1 MDREDLFYL
10 CTTIANLSGI
20 PLRLYEKDEQIFYH
34 ALVDLPKDPMDIYR
48 QAIWDITSHV
58 GYFATPFFDYY
69 GIVNASPY
77 RLIVGPTRQ
86 VEITDS
92 ELKAMAFQADISS
105 GDSDAFVTA
114 MKNIVRMPLESV
126 LQMLCTV
133 NFVLNRERLALRDVV
148 MKESDETELRDGAMS
163 ESDGTRLRDIAT
175 VASDEM
181 GLHDEAMAASDGT
194 GLRDGAMAA
203 SDETGLRDG
212 AMPKSDKR
220 LLRGQHRDG
229 NTDSRQP
236 ATGIPRQDYTGYA
249 VEQRLMDM
257 VSSGDL
263 AALKNW
269 LSSAPAIR
277 AGILSSEYIRQ
288 QKNIFIVTA
297 TLASRAAIRGGLDT
311 KTAFFLSDAYIQRC
325 ELLKTPEQ
333 IVKLQYHMIT
343 DYTER
348 VGQIRIGQK
357 ATQLSM
363 RIANYVQSHL
373 SDVITVDALAK
384 ETLLC
389 RSRLTARFKE
399 ETGQTLTEFVMRIK
413 IEEAKRLIR
422 YTDKS
427 LSAISDYLGFS
438 SQSHFS
444 RIFKKY
450 TDIAPG
456 EYRERNTTLIK
467 L

>member
-10 CTTIANLSGI
+10 CTTIADLSGI

-69 GIVNASPY
+69 GIVNAPPY

-92 ELKAMAFQADISS
+92 ELRAMAFQADISS

-148 MKESDETELRDGAMS
+148 MME
-163 ESDGTRLRDIAT
+163 
-175 VASDEM
+175 
-181 GLHDEAMAASDGT
+181 SDGT
-194 GLRDGAMAA
+194 GLHDVV
-203 SDETGLRDG
+203 
-212 AMPKSDKR
+212 MPESDKR

-236 ATGIPRQDYTGYA
+236 ASGAPRQDYTGYA

-373 SDVITVDALAK
+373 SDVITVDALAR
-384 ETLLC
+384 ETLLS

-399 ETGQTLTEFVMRIK
+399 ETGQTLTEFVMQIK

-427 LSAISDYLGFS
+427 LSAVSDYLGFS

-450 TDIAPG
+450 AGIAPG
-456 EYRERNTTLIK
+456 EYREQNK

>member
-69 GIVNASPY
+69 GIVNAPPY

-92 ELKAMAFQADISS
+92 ELRAMAFQADISS

-114 MKNIVRMPLESV
+114 MKNIVCMPLESV

-148 MKESDETELRDGAMS
+148 MME
-163 ESDGTRLRDIAT
+163 
-175 VASDEM
+175 
-181 GLHDEAMAASDGT
+181 SDGT
-194 GLRDGAMAA
+194 GLHDVAM
-203 SDETGLRDG
+203 SE
-212 AMPKSDKR
+212 SDKR

-236 ATGIPRQDYTGYA
+236 ASGTPRQDYTGYA

-257 VSSGDL
+257 VSSGNL

-277 AGILSSEYIRQ
+277 AGILSSQYIRQ

-373 SDVITVDALAK
+373 SDVITVDALAR
-384 ETLLC
+384 ETLLS

-399 ETGQTLTEFVMRIK
+399 ETGQTLTEFVMQIK
-413 IEEAKRLIR
+413 VEEAKRLIR

-427 LSAISDYLGFS
+427 LSAVSDYLGFS

-450 TDIAPG
+450 AGIAPG
-456 EYRERNTTLIK
+456 EYREQNK

>member
-69 GIVNASPY
+69 GIVNAPPY
-77 RLIVGPTRQ
+77 RLIAGPTRQ

-92 ELKAMAFQADISS
+92 ELRAMAFQADISS

-114 MKNIVRMPLESV
+114 MKNIVRMPLESI

-133 NFVLNRERLALRDVV
+133 NFVLNKERLALRDVV
-148 MKESDETELRDGAMS
+148 MMESDETVLHDVAIM
-163 ESDGTRLRDIAT
+163 ESDGTVLRHMAT
-175 VASDEM
+175 AE
-181 GLHDEAMAASDGT
+181 SDGT
-194 GLRDGAMAA
+194 VLRDVATT
-203 SDETGLRDG
+203 E
-212 AMPKSDKR
+212 SDKG
-220 LLRGQHRDG
+220 LPRGQQCGCD
-229 NTDSRQP
+229 TDSRQS
-236 ATGIPRQDYTGYA
+236 ASGVPRQDYTGYA
-249 VEQRLMDM
+249 VEQRLMDI
-257 VSSGDL
+257 VSSGNL
-263 AALKNW
+263 TALKNW
-269 LSSAPAIR
+269 ISSAPAIR

-288 QKNIFIVTA
+288 QKNIFIVST

-348 VGQIRIGQK
+348 VGRIRIGQK
-357 ATQLSM
+357 TTQLSI
-363 RIANYVQSHL
+363 RVASYVQSHL
-373 SDVITVDALAK
+373 SDVITVDALAR

-399 ETGQTLTEFVMRIK
+399 ETGRTLTEFVMQIK

-427 LSAISDYLGFS
+427 LSAVSDYLGFS

-450 TDIAPG
+450 AGLAPG
-456 EYRERNTTLIK
+456 EYREQNK

>member
-69 GIVNASPY
+69 GIVNAPPY

-92 ELKAMAFQADISS
+92 ELRAMAFQADISS
-105 GDSDAFVTA
+105 GDSDTFVTA
-114 MKNIVRMPLESV
+114 MKNIVCMPLESV

-148 MKESDETELRDGAMS
+148 MME
-163 ESDGTRLRDIAT
+163 
-175 VASDEM
+175 
-181 GLHDEAMAASDGT
+181 SDGT
-194 GLRDGAMAA
+194 GLHDVAIMESAGTRLHDV
-203 SDETGLRDG
+203 
-212 AMPKSDKR
+212 AMPESDKR

-236 ATGIPRQDYTGYA
+236 VSGTPRQDYTGYA

-373 SDVITVDALAK
+373 SDVITVDALAR
-384 ETLLC
+384 ETLLS
-389 RSRLTARFKE
+389 RSRLTARFKD
-399 ETGQTLTEFVMRIK
+399 ETGQTLTEFVMQTK

-427 LSAISDYLGFS
+427 LSAVSDYLGFS

-444 RIFKKY
+444 RIFKKHAG
-450 TDIAPG
+450 IAPG
-456 EYRERNTTLIK
+456 EYREQNK

>member
-10 CTTIANLSGI
+10 CTTIADLSGI

-69 GIVNASPY
+69 GIVNAPPY

-92 ELKAMAFQADISS
+92 ELRAMAFQADISS

-148 MKESDETELRDGAMS
+148 MME
-163 ESDGTRLRDIAT
+163 
-175 VASDEM
+175 
-181 GLHDEAMAASDGT
+181 SDGT
-194 GLRDGAMAA
+194 GLHDVV
-203 SDETGLRDG
+203 
-212 AMPKSDKR
+212 MPESDKR

-236 ATGIPRQDYTGYA
+236 AFGISRQDYTGYA

-373 SDVITVDALAK
+373 SDVITVDALAR
-384 ETLLC
+384 ETLLS

-399 ETGQTLTEFVMRIK
+399 ETGQTLTEFVMQIK

-427 LSAISDYLGFS
+427 LSAVSDYLGFS

-450 TDIAPG
+450 AGIAPG
-456 EYRERNTTLIK
+456 EYREQNK

>member
-10 CTTIANLSGI
+10 CTTIADLSGI

-34 ALVDLPKDPMDIYR
+34 ALVDLPKDPMNIYR

-69 GIVNASPY
+69 GIVNAPPY

-92 ELKAMAFQADISS
+92 ELRAMAFQADISS
-105 GDSDAFVTA
+105 GDSAAFVTA

-148 MKESDETELRDGAMS
+148 MRESDETGLHDVAIMGSA
-163 ESDGTRLRDIAT
+163 GTRLRD
-175 VASDEM
+175 V
-181 GLHDEAMAASDGT
+181 
-194 GLRDGAMAA
+194 
-203 SDETGLRDG
+203 
-212 AMPKSDKR
+212 AMPESGKR

-236 ATGIPRQDYTGYA
+236 AFGISRQDYTGYA

-348 VGQIRIGQK
+348 VSQIRIGQK

-363 RIANYVQSHL
+363 RIANYVRSHL
-373 SDVITVDALAK
+373 SDVITVDALAR
-384 ETLLC
+384 ETLLS

-399 ETGQTLTEFVMRIK
+399 ETGQTLTEFVMQIK

-427 LSAISDYLGFS
+427 LSAVSDYLGFS

-444 RIFKKY
+444 RIFKKHAG
-450 TDIAPG
+450 IAPG
-456 EYRERNTTLIK
+456 EYREQNKR
-467 L
+467 